1 MAEVTYN
8 RGATRI
14 LAGDTPL
21 DSADLRML
29 LIAGASLPAGWNNPD
44 LNTLAELDA
53 VTDVVFHSE
62 RIALLSKT
70 VTQDDTNNRA
80 NADSAAVAFA
90 AAPGVT
96 ARAAIIYDEGGGT
109 DATRYLISGHGT
121 GFPQP
126 LDGGLNVP
134 IADWLRGIAG

>member
-1 MAEVTYN
+1 MAEIVYN
-8 RGATRI
+8 RGKTRI

-29 LIAGASLPAGWNNPD
+29 ILITSKTGADDPD
-44 LNTLAELDA
+44 LDTVADVDA
-53 VTDVVFHSE
+53 VGTVAIHSE
-62 RIALLSKT
+62 RVALTGET

-80 NADSAAVAFA
+80 NADSGNVTFA

-96 ARAAIIYDEGGGT
+96 ALAAVIYDEGGGT
-109 DATRYLISGHGT
+109 DATRHLVSFHDT

-126 LDGGLNVP
+126 MDGGLVVTVN
-134 IADWLRGIAG
+134 DWLRAT

>member
-1 MAEVTYN
+1 MAEVMYN

-14 LAGDTPL
+14 LAGDSPL

-44 LNTLAELDA
+44 LNTVSDLDA
-53 VTDVVFHSE
+53 VTDVVLHTE
-62 RIALLSKT
+62 RIALSGKT

-80 NADSAAVAFA
+80 NADAAAVVYA

-96 ARAAIIYDEGGGT
+96 ARAAIVFDEGGGT
-109 DATRYLISGHGT
+109 DSTRYLICGSST
-121 GFPQP
+121 GFGVPI
-126 LDGGLNVP
+126 DGGLTVN
-134 IADWLRGIAG
+134 IADWLRGQAG